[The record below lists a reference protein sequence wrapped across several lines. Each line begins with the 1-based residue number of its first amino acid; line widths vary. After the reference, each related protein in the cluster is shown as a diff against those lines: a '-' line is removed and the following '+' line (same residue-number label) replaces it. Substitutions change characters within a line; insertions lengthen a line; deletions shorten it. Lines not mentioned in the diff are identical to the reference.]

1 MGLNIED
8 KRKLQEITTKSL
20 SNGRLDQPTL
30 AEAILLTEKTNS
42 LEEIQLILDAYQN
55 SAKNINLRN
64 SITAQTIRLLT
75 LELRKTQEI
84 TEVIWNIINNKHS
97 HILDTKKVRE
107 AWIFK
112 ISEEQKSLELF
123 KNLLKDQ
130 IDKLKY
136 QPSAELDQPS
146 AELLKIVAEE
156 VCENPSSTKKTI
168 SRKKKIMKFK
178 LFNNLLKILNEIDG
192 KKIFKREQIFKRDQI
207 HNELKKSLL
216 QYIDHELE
224 DKDVSS
230 KNKYRL
236 SEIKLNIKKIFSK
249 KTLPEDPHLESTTQA
264 VSEVVTSDI
273 TNEEFARQMKEI
285 ADLETNQRMQQLHK
299 ELDEVHAKVMEI
311 FETKEDTYLDDVI
324 DKSDKQDKSKK
335 HNKLIGNVKKEIKKI
350 LNAIH
355 LFQKKEQ
362 QDLQFMKKDTEY
374 LRDQYDA
381 LIQQANVEPSRGYF
395 DGLKSMVKN
404 ILTNKTLSKSLDP
417 NHSHENYT
425 SEFLMSGRINPVI
438 NDNKKNQNLMRLLKK
453 RIDKSMKNG
462 SEFYKRQ
469 LKKLNKIK
477 KVLSK
482 ARRNSYS
489 GVNKIIES
497 VEKKLRLS
505 TVCYKKTHEYGSLLM
520 NKINNLLQVRTL
532 FGIKNN
538 LPKNLKSLLNSHGKF
553 FKPKRCKDFFSKGE
567 CSRFFKENNMQYQ
580 HTYNR
585 VISKLQPSDVIGKI
599 KNGNVNIAEIR
610 GNKLLFSKVDYANK
624 HLQDNLFVMILR
636 NISDHINPPIV
647 NLEGKVNQELL
658 ISLCKSKDV
667 PYVFFKIDN
676 IKAELSDE
684 FLTIIKLHNTKL
696 TEQKFLSKQT
706 DTNETD
712 EMSWNKYLDHQVNFS
727 HKLTTT
733 KRSTNDLY
741 HADHKRHKI

>member
-8 KRKLQEITTKSL
+8 KRKLQEITAKNL
-20 SNGRLDQPTL
+20 SNGRLDQQKL

-55 SAKNINLRN
+55 SVKNISLKNI
-64 SITAQTIRLLT
+64 ITAQTIRLLT

-84 TEVIWNIINNKHS
+84 TEVIWNIINDKYS
-97 HILDTKKVRE
+97 HILDTKKIRE
-107 AWIFK
+107 AWILK

-123 KNLLKDQ
+123 KKLLKDQ
-130 IDKLKY
+130 IDKLK
-136 QPSAELDQPS
+136 DKPS
-146 AELLKIVAEE
+146 AELLEIVAEE

-178 LFNNLLKILNEIDG
+178 LFNNLLKILNGIDG
-192 KKIFKREQIFKRDQI
+192 KKMFKRDQI
-207 HNELKKSLL
+207 HDELKEPLL
-216 QYIDHELE
+216 QYIENELE

-236 SEIKLNIKKIFSK
+236 SEIKLKVKKIFSK
-249 KTLPEDPHLESTTQA
+249 KTLPNNPNLELTTQS
-264 VSEVVTSDI
+264 VSEVVAPDI

-285 ADLETNQRMQQLHK
+285 ADSETNQRMQQLHK
-299 ELDEVHAKVMEI
+299 ELDEMHAKVMEI
-311 FETKEDTYLDDVI
+311 FETKEDTYLDDVV

-335 HNKLIGNVKKEIKKI
+335 HNKLIGNAKKEIKKI
-350 LNAIH
+350 LNSIH
-355 LFQKKEQ
+355 LFRKKEQ
-362 QDLQFMKKDTEY
+362 RDLQFMRKDTEY

-395 DGLKSMVKN
+395 NGLKSMVKN
-404 ILTNKTLSKSLDP
+404 ILKNKTLSKSLDP
-417 NHSHENYT
+417 EHLHENYA
-425 SEFLMSGRINPVI
+425 SEILMSGRINPVI
-438 NDNKKNQNLMRLLKK
+438 NDKKKNQNLMRLLKK

-462 SEFYKRQ
+462 SEFYNRQ
-469 LKKLNKIK
+469 LKKLNKLK

-482 ARRNSYS
+482 AGKNSYS

-505 TVCYKKTHEYGSLLM
+505 MVCYKKVHEYGSLLM
-520 NKINNLLQVRTL
+520 NKINNLLQVRTS

-538 LPKNLKSLLNSHGKF
+538 LPKNPKSLLNSNGKF

-567 CSRFFKENNMQYQ
+567 GARFFGENNIQYQ
-580 HTYNR
+580 HAYNR

-610 GNKLLFSKVDYANK
+610 GNKLLLSEVDYANK
-624 HLQDNLFVMILR
+624 HLQDNLFAMVLR
-636 NISDHINPPIV
+636 NISDPINPPIV

-658 ISLCKSKDV
+658 INLCKSKDV
-667 PYVFFKIDN
+667 PHVFFKIDN
-676 IKAELSDE
+676 IKSELSDE
-684 FLTIIKLHNTKL
+684 FLTIIKLHNTEL

-712 EMSWNKYLDHQVNFS
+712 EMSLDKHSDHQVNFS
-727 HKLTTT
+727 GKLTSR
-733 KRSTNDLY
+733 KRSSDDLY
-741 HADHKRHKI
+741 HTDNKRHKI